1 VWNKAR
7 LEGSMAKWYA
17 LKEVLGFCTEYI
29 QDFTATRK
37 RVWDNKEEP
46 QMNDKMFEGNGQPQI
61 MIAYLRGMAHSFV
74 SQNVELMSP
83 WCK

>member
-1 VWNKAR
+1 MYPIERYLETLKGFVWNKTR

-37 RVWDNKEEP
+37 
-46 QMNDKMFEGNGQPQI
+46 
-61 MIAYLRGMAHSFV
+61 
-74 SQNVELMSP
+74 
-83 WCK
+83 